1 MSGPVLSG
9 PVLSRTALGEP
20 LLEISGLRVDY
31 GMGPDAV
38 HAVTAAD
45 LVLHRGEVLGL
56 AGESGS
62 GKSTL
67 VMAATRLLRPPGVIT
82 GGEVL
87 LHEEDGAVVDLL
99 EAGYGTLRVLRW
111 SEVSLVLQSAMNALN
126 PVLTIRS
133 QLADAI
139 SAHVPGTSAKQ
150 RHDRAVELL
159 EMVGISGD
167 RLGSYPHELSGG
179 MRQRV
184 MIAMALALRP
194 QIVIMDEPTTALDV
208 VTQREILEELKD
220 LRDEF
225 GFAILFITHD
235 LSLLIEIAD
244 SIAVMYAG
252 RLVERAG
259 AAALFRAPRHPY
271 TLGLLGS
278 FPPLHGPRM
287 PMTGI
292 PGSPPDL
299 RLLPTGC
306 VFHPR
311 CRFAFDKCE
320 VEDPPLEQVGADRLA
335 ACWKLHAESVPPELA
350 MPEPGPGALAVPSAL
365 ATENGATEDRAAAE
379 VIHIAAREARLAA
392 AGPEA
397 IAASPEAAE
406 DGAGHPVLEVPMLEV
421 QGLTKHFPVHGA
433 AARRARRVR
442 SQPRPVVH
450 AVDDVSLSLAAAQV
464 TAVVGESGSGK
475 STLARV
481 LARLTPPTSGEVLLN
496 GRRVSHAQ
504 GRLSYAKTV
513 QMVLQD
519 PFASLNPVHDVRYH
533 LSRPFKVH
541 GLAGSGSDLDAKIA
555 AVLERVSLTPAD
567 AFMRKYPHELSGGQR
582 QRVAIARALAV
593 EPRVLLADEPVSM
606 LDVSIR
612 LGVLNLLGGLRDT
625 EQLAILYITHD
636 IASAR
641 YLADKIVV
649 MYAGQVV
656 ESGPAVQVTDSPSH
670 PYTQLLLSAAPDP
683 DRTTPVTLRG
693 RGSPPSAVSP
703 PSGCRFRTR
712 CPYAMPI
719 CEQQPPAFP
728 AGSGHVSACWL
739 LDPGGTSD
747 TGAAHGVS
755 RSFEANKSSEAQ
767 QASQAGQAGVGGEEV
782 MQADLPVPRA
792 HGRAPGRPAPPQET
806 KPATVFSQQAGTQP
820 AGHLGV

>member
-1 MSGPVLSG
+1 M
-9 PVLSRTALGEP
+9 TGEP
-20 LLEISGLRVDY
+20 LLEIRGLCVDY
-31 GMGPDAV
+31 GQGPGAV
-38 HAVTAAD
+38 RAVTGAD
-45 LVLHRGEVLGL
+45 LTLHRGEVLGL

-82 GGEVL
+82 GGEVR
-87 LHEEDGAVVDLL
+87 LHSGDGPPVDLL

-111 SEVSLVLQSAMNALN
+111 SQVSLVLQSAMNALN
-126 PVLTIRS
+126 PVMTIRA
-133 QLADAI
+133 QLTDALA
-139 SAHVPGTSAKQ
+139 AHVPDMSARQ
-150 RHDRAVELL
+150 RNARAVELL

-167 RLGSYPHELSGG
+167 RLGSHPHELSGG

-184 MIAMALALRP
+184 MIAMAVALRP

-208 VTQREILEELKD
+208 VTQREILEELKE
-220 LRDEF
+220 LRDQF

-252 RLVERAG
+252 RLVERAS
-259 AAALFRAPRHPY
+259 ATALFRAPRHPY

-278 FPPLHGPRM
+278 FPPMHGPRT

-299 RLLPTGC
+299 RLLPSGC

-311 CRFAFDKCE
+311 CRFAFDRC
-320 VEDPPLEQVGADRLA
+320 VTDSPPLDAVGPGRLA
-335 ACWKLHAESVPPELA
+335 ACWKTQGDVPVPPELA
-350 MPEPGPGALAVPSAL
+350 LPEPH
-365 ATENGATEDRAAAE
+365 AAAP
-379 VIHIAAREARLAA
+379 ARNGTRVHLTETAPAVA
-392 AGPEA
+392 
-397 IAASPEAAE
+397 EAATGTPAQ
-406 DGAGHPVLEVPMLEV
+406 DQPLLEVRD
-421 QGLTKHFPVHGA
+421 LTKHFAVHGGPA
-433 AARRARRVR
+433 AGGRLLSRRPV
-442 SQPRPVVH
+442 SGQVVH
-450 AVDDVSLSLAAAQV
+450 AVDDVSLALPPASV

-475 STLARV
+475 STLARM
-481 LARLTPPTSGEVLLN
+481 LAGLVMPTSGELLLD
-496 GRRVSHAQ
+496 GRPVQRRQ
-504 GRLSYAKTV
+504 RKRLDYAKAV

-519 PFASLNPVHDVRYH
+519 PFASLNPIHDVRYH
-533 LSRPFKVH
+533 LSRPFQVH
-541 GLAGSGSDLDAKIA
+541 HLASSGKDLDEKIA

-567 AFMRKYPHELSGGQR
+567 AYLRKYPHELSGGQR

-612 LGVLNLLGGLRDT
+612 LGVLNLLGGMRDR
-625 EQLAILYITHD
+625 ERLAIMYITHD

-641 YLADKIVV
+641 YLADTIVV

-656 ESGPAVQVTDSPSH
+656 ESGPATGVTDSPAH

-683 DRTTPVTLRG
+683 ERATPGTLRG
-693 RGSPPSAVSP
+693 RGAPPSAVKP
-703 PSGCRFRTR
+703 PSGCRFRLR
-712 CPYAMPI
+712 CPYAMPV

-739 LDPGGTSD
+739 LDTSATGVTRGQRD
-747 TGAAHGVS
+747 GAAD
-755 RSFEANKSSEAQ
+755 EADP
-767 QASQAGQAGVGGEEV
+767 GRGLGEGEV
-782 MQADLPVPRA
+782 MSADS
-792 HGRAPGRPAPPQET
+792 T
-806 KPATVFSQQAGTQP
+806 
-820 AGHLGV
+820 